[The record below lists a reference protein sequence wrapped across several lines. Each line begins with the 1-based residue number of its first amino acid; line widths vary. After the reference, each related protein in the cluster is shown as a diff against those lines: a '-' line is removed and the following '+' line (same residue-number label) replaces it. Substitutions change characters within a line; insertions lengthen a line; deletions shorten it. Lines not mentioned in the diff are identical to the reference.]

1 MEKVVI
7 SVIWHMPRRGIE
19 NVLLQPVQEKEEE
32 KMEAR
37 ILDACAA

>member
-1 MEKVVI
+1 MGKVVI

-19 NVLLQPVQEKEEE
+19 NVLLQPVREKEED

-37 ILDACAA
+37 ILDACVV